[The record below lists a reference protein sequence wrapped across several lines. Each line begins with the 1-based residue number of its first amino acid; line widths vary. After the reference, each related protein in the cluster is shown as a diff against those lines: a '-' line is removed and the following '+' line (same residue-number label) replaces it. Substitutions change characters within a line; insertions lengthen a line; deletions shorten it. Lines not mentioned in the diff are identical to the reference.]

1 MSGQRRRRL
10 DMRTWREVMRRFDAS
25 GASVDE
31 FCAREAVS
39 VSSFY
44 RWRARVGSADEVG
57 PAAHLRAVQSLP
69 VQPTGAGFIDLG
81 KLGNASRER
90 VDSLDLRLDLGGGVV
105 LQIVRR

>member
-1 MSGQRRRRL
+1 MHA
-10 DMRTWREVMRRFDAS
+10 WREVMRRFDAS

-44 RWRARVGSADEVG
+44 RWRARVGSAGEVA
-57 PAAHLRAVQSLP
+57 PVAHLRAVKSP
-69 VQPTGAGFIDLG
+69 SVQPTAAGFIDLG
-81 KLGNASRER
+81 KLGNPSRDCVEGLN
-90 VDSLDLRLDLGGGVV
+90 VRLDLGGGVV